1 MDFEDLKSIEL
12 TIQQMFNEFLN
23 VDHENHFFSTI

>member
-23 VDHENHFFSTI
+23 VDYENHFFQ